1 MFNFKKISAILT
13 SAVMIG
19 SSVGFAAA
27 ASFPSG
33 FTSTTPAIVYGA
45 SADSSDSVAANSIS
59 SYLAG
64 KVTSTTGTPTGESI
78 MFDKSA
84 TKFHVG
90 RSLLN
95 VKSNAL
101 TDSDLP
107 TLLADGVYV
116 DDDNDEFDYT
126 QKIEMANLNIT
137 MFENSE
143 YKSNEPTIGVTV
155 ANSGHVLN
163 YSIDFTDEPLWADL
177 ATTDLKLLGKNYYIL
192 SITNGTTLNLLD
204 AASTSTLAEGESTT
218 LTVNG
223 ASYEVSL
230 DFVGSSTARFTVN
243 GVASNSLAAGET
255 QKISGAYIGV
265 KSIDSQQYAGGVKK
279 AEFAIGSGKLKI
291 VSDSEVE
298 LNDVKVDKMKVHLT
312 SGYNA
317 GTTLSKIQMEWKAQ
331 DDTFITEV
339 DPKYDVMPGF
349 AALKLSYIGTFFPKE
364 ESIKIAQSDQYIYF
378 DDFPLKN
385 GVADINLI
393 YGNQTQFNGTGKSDT
408 DRLRTTNESEL
419 KLTDEDDRFIL
430 SYNDGTTAESYLMK
444 YSITESTDWKNKT
457 TFSYWNDGA
466 WKSKDVVSPGETLDL
481 GSASFVVS
489 FAEDDNEDVYINVT
503 GSSNFNELFSAEG
516 LRIYLPYANSTPV
529 SNNLDPGYL
538 NVTVAKLDSTTF
550 TLQVFEEDRE
560 GNIDNTGGAFNV
572 TIGWDSSSTKE
583 AEITDVVG
591 ESATFKEIESSN
603 VYRSIIY
610 SALAT
615 ELLWTKPDS
624 SQKTLEIK
632 YHGDESYGKLYLTD
646 ATSGATTAGNMIF
659 TDADKTSWQDKN
671 VILVGGTCINS
682 ATATAL
688 DSTIGTCGADWVTVT
703 GVRENQY
710 LIKVIA
716 DKFTTGKIALVA
728 AGYNAA
734 DTRAAASRLTNDPAS
749 IDTTTGNAYIYAV
762 GAEGT
767 STIVS
772 GP

>member
-1 MFNFKKISAILT
+1 MFNYKKITAILT

-33 FTSTTPAIVYGA
+33 FTSETPAIVYGA
-45 SADSSDSVAANSIS
+45 AAKTSDMTAANSIS
-59 SYLAG
+59 SYLAN
-64 KVTSTTGTPTGESI
+64 KVPTGAPTGESL
-78 MFDKSA
+78 MFDKPS

-107 TLLADGVYV
+107 TLLAEGIYI
-116 DDDNDEFDYT
+116 DDDNDEFDYI

-163 YSIDFTDEPLWADL
+163 YSIDFTDEPLWTDL

-204 AASTSTLAEGESTT
+204 AASASKLAEGESTT

-223 ASYEVSL
+223 VAYEVTL

-255 QKISGAYIGV
+255 QKVSGAYIGV
-265 KSIDSQQYAGGVKK
+265 KAIDSQQYQGGLKQ

-298 LNDVKVDKMKVHLT
+298 LNDVKVDKLKVHLT

-317 GTTLSKIQMEWKAQ
+317 GTTLKKIQLEWKAQ

-349 AALKLSYIGTFFPKE
+349 AALKLSYTGTFFPKE
-364 ESIKIAQSDQYIYF
+364 ESIKLAQSDQYIYL
-378 DDFPLKN
+378 DDFPLKD

-408 DRLRTTNESEL
+408 DRLRTTNETEL

-444 YSITESTDWKNKT
+444 YSISESTDYKNKT

-466 WKSKDVVSPGETLDL
+466 WKAKDIASPGDTIDL

-489 FAEDDNEDVYINVT
+489 FAEDDNEDVYINAT
-503 GSSNFNELFSAEG
+503 GSNNNFNELFSAEG

-538 NVTVAKLDSTTF
+538 NNTVAKLDATTF
-550 TLQVFEEDRE
+550 TLQIFEKDRE

-632 YHGDESYGKLYLTD
+632 NHGEESYGKLYLTD
-646 ATSGATTAGNMIF
+646 ATSSTSSGGSMVF
-659 TDADKTSWQDKN
+659 MDTDTGWKVKN
-671 VILVGGTCINS
+671 AILVGGSCINT

-688 DSTIGTCGADWVTVT
+688 DVAAGTCGDAWVAAT
-703 GVRENQY
+703 GVSANRY
-710 LIKVIA
+710 LIQVIP
-716 DKFTTGKIALVA
+716 DKFTAGKIALVA
-728 AGYNAA
+728 AGYEAA
-734 DTRAAASRLTNDPAS
+734 DTTAAATTLTES
-749 IDTTTGNAYIYAV
+749 SSEIDTTSGNTYVYEIGTGGVA
-762 GAEGT
+762 T
-767 STIVS
+767 KVS